1 MCLWWRLLYVPHQLI
16 INIQS
21 CGPASPV
28 SIPEPHDDRI
38 NRGVSLPV
46 RRLLP
51 VRQKVIKV
59 HRITIEII
67 ISLGI
72 QLTHLFSR
80 GVLCLRDNKININ

>member
-1 MCLWWRLLYVPHQLI
+1 MCLWWRLLYVPHQRI
-16 INIQS
+16 INIS
-21 CGPASPV
+21 SPV

-51 VRQKVIKV
+51 VRQKVITV
-59 HRITIEII
+59 HRITIDIII

-72 QLTHLFSR
+72 QLTLLFSR